1 MQFETVAERDGADFR
16 QGKPGN
22 FQTVSATLSD
32 FSTVA
37 GQGSGERRSLRRAD
51 CNHLPGEIPDEL
63 LGRCLGDQFSAS
75 DEDQLVCNLL
85 HFAHE
90 VAGNENRSSL
100 RGPVLH
106 ELADP
111 SDAFGIQSV
120 HWLVQDEDLRV
131 AAEAAALSPRIAKR
145 VIDKLRGIDTSAASR
160 AQSRISSLSSREHD
174 VLALVGAGLS
184 NAEIAGRLFLTE
196 ATVKG
201 HMTSIMLKVGARN
214 RVEAAL
220 IAYQG
225 GIVSPQSP

>member
-1 MQFETVAERDGADFR
+1 MQLETVAERDGADFR

-51 CNHLPGEIPDEL
+51 CNHLPGETPDEL

-85 HFAHE
+85 HFAHQ

-131 AAEAAALSPRIAKR
+131 AEGAVALSPRIAKR
-145 VIDKLRGIDTSAASR
+145 VINKLRGTGASAASL
-160 AQSRISSLSSREHD
+160 AQARISSLSSREHD

-184 NAEIAGRLFLTE
+184 NAEIAGRLFLTD

-220 IAYQG
+220 NACRG
-225 GIVSPQSP
+225 GAVN